1 VRRLAPRPIGAA
13 LERVV
18 AGAEP
23 ATLLAR
29 VQGAWSEAAGA
40 ALAAEAQPVSEREG
54 VVTVACVSA
63 VWAAELELLGP
74 ELAQRVNERLGGG
87 ENPPVTRLRFVV
99 GSGPNPS

>member
-1 VRRLAPRPIGAA
+1 MRRLAPRPIGAA
-13 LERVV
+13 LDRVV
-18 AGAEP
+18 AAAEP

-29 VQGAWSEAAGA
+29 VQGSWSEAAGA

-54 VVTVACVSA
+54 VVTVACASA

-74 ELAQRVNERLGGG
+74 ELTQRVNERMGGG
-87 ENPPVTRLRFVV
+87 ENAPVTRLRFVV